1 MAGVIAVT
9 GASGFVGRALCA
21 SLRAQGRTVLPLVR
35 AAAPTDP
42 IGARAVGDMGPE
54 ALWSSALQG
63 IDCVV
68 HCAARVHVVHEEDT
82 DPLGAFRRVNV
93 DGTRALA
100 VAAAAAGVRR
110 LVFLSTLKVHGEQT
124 FPGTPFHAQST
135 PAPQDA
141 YGQSKWEAEQALRT
155 VSAATGLDVVV
166 VRPPLVYGPGVK
178 ANFLRLMQSVAKGFP
193 LPLGG
198 IHNLRSLLAL
208 GNLTDL
214 LQICADHPAAAGQ
227 TFLASD
233 DQDLSTPELIRGL
246 ATAMGRRA
254 TLLPVPVSWLR
265 LAGRLTGQTPQIDRL
280 IGSLQ
285 VDIGHTREVLS
296 WSPPWTV
303 QQGLKHAVQD
313 VRR

>member
-21 SLRAQGRTVLPLVR
+21 SLREHGRTVLPLVR
-35 AAAPTDP
+35 SAAPTDP
-42 IGARAVGDMGPE
+42 VGARAVGDIGADTDWTN
-54 ALWSSALQG
+54 ALPG
-63 IDCVV
+63 VDCLV
-68 HCAARVHVVHEEDT
+68 HCAARVHVVRDEDR
-82 DPLGAFRRVNV
+82 DPLGAFRRINV

-100 VAAAAAGVRR
+100 VAAAAVGVRR
-110 LVFLSTLKVHGEQT
+110 LVFLSSLKVHGEQT
-124 FPGTPFHAQST
+124 LPGAPFHAKST

-141 YGQSKWEAEQALRT
+141 YGQSKWEAEQALRA
-155 VSAATGLDVVV
+155 VSAATGLEIVV
-166 VRPPLVYGPGVK
+166 VRPPLVYGPGAK
-178 ANFLRLMQSVAKGFP
+178 ANFLRLMQWVARGFP

-198 IHNLRSLLAL
+198 IRNRRSLLAL
-208 GNLTDL
+208 ANLTDL
-214 LQICADHPAAAGQ
+214 LRVCVDHPAAAGQ

-246 ATAMGRRA
+246 AAAMGHRA

-280 IGSLQ
+280 MGSLQ

-303 QQGLKHAVQD
+303 QQGLKLAVQD
-313 VRR
+313 LER